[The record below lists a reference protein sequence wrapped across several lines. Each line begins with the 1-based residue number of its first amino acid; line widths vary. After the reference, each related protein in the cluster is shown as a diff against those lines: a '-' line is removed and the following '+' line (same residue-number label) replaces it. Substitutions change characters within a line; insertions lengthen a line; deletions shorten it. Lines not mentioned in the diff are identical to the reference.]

1 MDFKVWMQTTP
12 IITEQREG
20 SCAKR
25 ACSFG
30 AKARKKMTTFYKNY
44 FKVEN
49 DPQALGRILVDFEL
63 FGQTGSFFLYPRVP
77 PCRANFLN
85 IRPRIKFLYT
95 KWIEI
100 ENNGEKHIKINS
112 SPSR

>member
-49 DPQALGRILVDFEL
+49 DTLALGRILVDFGL

-77 PCRANFLN
+77 PCRANILN
-85 IRPRIKFLYT
+85 MRPRIRLLFT
-95 KWIEI
+95 KLIEI
-100 ENNGEKHIKINS
+100 RNNGKKHIWINS
-112 SPSR
+112 S

>member
-1 MDFKVWMQTTP
+1 M
-12 IITEQREG
+12 
-20 SCAKR
+20 
-25 ACSFG
+25 
-30 AKARKKMTTFYKNY
+30 KK
-44 FKVEN
+44 
-49 DPQALGRILVDFEL
+49 DPQASGRILVDFGL

-100 ENNGEKHIKINS
+100 ENYGKKYLRINS
-112 SPSR
+112 RPSHLPMFVLFDDQILGPQIL